1 VLSLCPPPTVLADR
15 GYFKGEEILECE
27 RSGINA
33 LVPKP
38 QTPSPAPD
46 KTYAPLKL
54 EGRPGDSSRNKHAQI
69 RPRRQPPDLSRKSP
83 KVNLRIRRPH
93 SVANLC

>member
-1 VLSLCPPPTVLADR
+1 VLADR

-54 EGRPGDSSRNKHAQI
+54 EGRPGGFVQEQAHANPSTSSTAGLI
-69 RPRRQPPDLSRKSP
+69 P
-83 KVNLRIRRPH
+83 KESEGEP
-93 SVANLC
+93 AYTAAT

>member
-1 VLSLCPPPTVLADR
+1 VAEAGIETALSRDL
-15 GYFKGEEILECE
+15 
-27 RSGINA
+27 NA
-33 LVPKP
+33 R
-38 QTPSPAPD
+38 PAPD

-54 EGRPGDSSRNKHAQI
+54 EGRPGNLSRNKHAQI

-83 KVNLRIRRPH
+83 KVNLLRRRPH